1 MSRLPDLLKAYRLDE
16 RGATSIEYGMIG
28 LFVSILIVVGVT
40 SIGTKIQS
48 KWIGPLAGNL

>member
-1 MSRLPDLLKAYRLDE
+1 MSRVIAKLKAYRLDE

>member
-1 MSRLPDLLKAYRLDE
+1 MSRLPYLLKAYRLDE